1 MCLSTVYELGA
12 GRTPKKLCEY
22 VCTVS
27 VSGDT
32 ISFTDI
38 TGNETVFAGIIKE
51 IDLTKNTIHV
61 SKGGAQG
68 EAYPNPPSFRLA

>member
-12 GRTPKKLCEY
+12 GQTPKKLCEY

-32 ISFTDI
+32 ISFIDI
-38 TGNETVFAGIIKE
+38 TGNETVFAGIIKD
-51 IDLTKNTIHV
+51 IDLTRNTIHV
-61 SKGGAQG
+61 SRGGA
-68 EAYPNPPSFRLA
+68 EAKTA